1 MKVHGIDQL
10 TKKDI
15 PLYYR
20 NEYEGW
26 GDIEFS
32 ADTRRQIPLE
42 FTVEI
47 LPTGERVID
56 VKLKE
61 RIDYPLVPVIRALKE
76 KIKFLEENG
85 NLK

>member
-1 MKVHGIDQL
+1 MKIHDINQL
-10 TKKDI
+10 RKKDI

-32 ADTRRQIPLE
+32 SGSRQQVPIK

-47 LPTGERVID
+47 KPTGERAID

-76 KIKFLEENG
+76 KIKLLEENG
-85 NLK
+85 DLR